1 MPPYAGD
8 STTAMILDTS
18 SHSHQHDVK
27 VAGSSSA
34 LAPNLTAPQH
44 LMESSSKKTTRRSKA
59 TTTVKS
65 KKTKK
70 SVSFNDYDEVVEIK
84 HISDFSKRRIAATY
98 WSSEE
103 REVFRL
109 DAMKLI
115 SDEEVEPTHLSLSL
129 KTGEQASKSGQ
140 SVDDDDFRGLDQ
152 HTTAYS
158 DKCRKYVDQ
167 IYDIVYEC
175 QTFEDTEGVRVPDQ
189 VLADYL
195 WEVSQH
201 TTRAARVRAIAD
213 EVRAL
218 QC

>member
-1 MPPYAGD
+1 MPPYAAD
-8 STTAMILDTS
+8 TTAMILDTS

-27 VAGSSSA
+27 MANRDSSSA
-34 LAPNLTAPQH
+34 STANNIMAQPQH
-44 LMESSSKKTTRRSKA
+44 LVESSSKKSRRRKTTNKQ
-59 TTTVKS
+59 
-65 KKTKK
+65 

-115 SDEEVEPTHLSLSL
+115 HDEEIEPTHLSLSL
-129 KTGEQASKSGQ
+129 KTGEQAHASEQTAGG
-140 SVDDDDFRGLDQ
+140 VEDDFRGLDQ
-152 HTTAYS
+152 HTTTYS
-158 DKCRKYVDQ
+158 DKCRRNVDEL
-167 IYDIVYEC
+167 YDIVYEC
-175 QTFEDTEGVRVPDQ
+175 QTFEDTEGARVPDQ
-189 VLADYL
+189 VLADLL

-218 QC
+218 QS